1 MSELAGKIHFPFNQK
16 CCCDSKENLPFVQID
31 SNMSNLLITNFGVHH
46 GPVLFNLCV
55 ADDILSY
62 VRYNCVDKM
71 HHCRGSEEVTFSFTK
86 LLFTVKY

>member
-1 MSELAGKIHFPFNQK
+1 MMHTPNFSDSFSCQFFNYLAERRHV
-16 CCCDSKENLPFVQID
+16 VQID